1 MAQRWPEIATER
13 RAVIET
19 RTAEGETCTL
29 IALRQMNG
37 QLGLYF
43 HGGMRSSAML
53 PPATFTR
60 LVEALTR
67 LST

>member
-19 RTAEGETCTL
+19 YTAEGETCTL
-29 IALRQMNG
+29 IALRQLNG

-43 HGGMRSSAML
+43 HGGVRSSAML
-53 PPATFTR
+53 PPATYTQ
-60 LVEALTR
+60 LLEALTR
-67 LST
+67 LGT